1 MARKDDAARAFI
13 VANWR
18 PRGVVWG
25 AYASLLAAQQ
35 ATPALR
41 ERHAVPDE
49 HPTLIQEWRGDQM
62 VTEWRYHN
70 ETGWSQSLATFNA
83 HEAASSTE
91 NHRGDQT
98 QHRHPRRLAGA
109 RSPIA
114 GRVRGRR
121 HRRSV
126 HSSET
131 GT

>member
-1 MARKDDAARAFI
+1 MARKVDVARAFI

-70 ETGWSQSLATFNA
+70 ETGWSQSLATFDA
-83 HEAASSTE
+83 HEAAQRITAAI
-91 NHRGDQT
+91 
-98 QHRHPRRLAGA
+98 RHSIVTLEGWREPEA
-109 RSPIA
+109 
-114 GRVRGRR
+114 
-121 HRRSV
+121 
-126 HSSET
+126 
-131 GT
+131 